1 MGPIFEGDGWFCVI
15 AIIVSKLL
23 ADIPWLSDQLRLPG
37 IVMISLIFALFYGPE
52 PKRIS
57 KKIFVGGVV
66 GITVASLLGELVG
79 NFIGKGLHLRA
90 SAHLWHVSAFSC
102 NRKFRGI
109 SCYMKKAPSHE
120 DAFISFPYLVKGGL
134 SSLNETGS

>member
-57 KKIFVGGVV
+57 KKSFRGRSSGPY
-66 GITVASLLGELVG
+66 GCFAAWRTGREFYWKRYLNRSVG
-79 NFIGKGLHLRA
+79 NADLNKKICGH
-90 SAHLWHVSAFSC
+90 
-102 NRKFRGI
+102 
-109 SCYMKKAPSHE
+109 MKKAPSHE

>member
-15 AIIVSKLL
+15 AIIVSELL

-66 GITVASLLGELVG
+66 PLRSLRCLESWSGILLE
-79 NFIGKGLHLRA
+79 K
-90 SAHLWHVSAFSC
+90 VS
-102 NRKFRGI
+102 
-109 SCYMKKAPSHE
+109 E
-120 DAFISFPYLVKGGL
+120 SFCWECR
-134 SSLNETGS
+134 SE

>member
-1 MGPIFEGDGWFCVI
+1 MERRTVIGPIFEGDGWFCVI

-37 IVMISLIFALFYGPE
+37 IVMISLIFARFYGPE

-66 GITVASLLGELVG
+66 ALTVASLLGELVG
-79 NFIGKGLHLRA
+79 NFIGKG
-90 SAHLWHVSAFSC
+90 
-102 NRKFRGI
+102 I
-109 SCYMKKAPSHE
+109 
-120 DAFISFPYLVKGGL
+120 
-134 SSLNETGS
+134 

>member
-66 GITVASLLGELVG
+66 ALTVASLLGEPVG
-79 NFIGKGLHLRA
+79 NFIGKG
-90 SAHLWHVSAFSC
+90 
-102 NRKFRGI
+102 I
-109 SCYMKKAPSHE
+109 
-120 DAFISFPYLVKGGL
+120 
-134 SSLNETGS
+134 